1 MEYVLNKNYDEE
13 NKEWIYE
20 PSGDLDI
27 HSSNSFQNEVLR
39 DFKSKPSDIVI
50 DGENLIYVDST
61 GLGAFVAIY
70 KEISGDGY
78 SLSFENLRK
87 FIVKLFKITDM
98 EKLFEIRSEFDE

>member
-1 MEYVLNKNYDEE
+1 MEYVLNKIFDE
-13 NKEWIYE
+13 NKEEWIYK

-39 DFKSKPSDIVI
+39 DFKSKPADIVV
-50 DGENLIYVDST
+50 DGKNLIYVDST

-70 KEISGDGY
+70 KEISADGY
-78 SLSFENLRK
+78 SLAFENLRK

-98 EKLFEIRSEFDE
+98 ERLFMIRSEFDE